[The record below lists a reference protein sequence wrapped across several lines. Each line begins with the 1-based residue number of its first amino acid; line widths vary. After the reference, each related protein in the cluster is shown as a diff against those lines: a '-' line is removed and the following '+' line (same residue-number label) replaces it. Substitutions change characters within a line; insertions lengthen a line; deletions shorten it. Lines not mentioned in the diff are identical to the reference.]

1 MERVSGIYRIVCTTN
16 GNYIYGSSD
25 NVWKRWVIH
34 KSRLRCNRHDNPI
47 AQNTWNKYGEA
58 SFRIELIE
66 EVSPEELLK
75 TEDVYIKKYHGTPH
89 CMNIA
94 VDASSPGR
102 GRKMGPRSD
111 EVKLKLRLANLGKHH
126 SEETKKKI
134 ADSHRGKIVSETT
147 RDKLRISNLGKQH
160 SKESK
165 EKMRNNHLGKTAS
178 EKTKL
183 LMSNSHIGIN
193 TWAKGRKMS
202 IEERQIRSLAQKR
215 RYTKH
220 IESNP

>member
-1 MERVSGIYRIVCTTN
+1 MKKVSGIYRIVCTAN

-25 NVWKRWVIH
+25 NVWKRWTIH
-34 KSRLRCNRHDNPI
+34 KSRLRCNHHDNPI
-47 AQNTWNKYGEA
+47 VQNTWNKYGEL
-58 SFRIELIE
+58 SFRIELVE

-75 TEDVYIKKYHGTPH
+75 VEDVYTKRYHGTPH

-94 VDASSPGR
+94 IDASSPSR
-102 GRKMGPRSD
+102 GRKMGPRPN

-134 ADSHRGKIVSETT
+134 ADAHKGRIVSEST
-147 RDKLRISNLGKQH
+147 REKLRFANLGKQH

-165 EKMRNNHLGKTAS
+165 EKMRNNHLGKKAS
-178 EKTKL
+178 ETTKQ
-183 LMSNSHIGIN
+183 LMSKSHVGIN

-215 RYTKH
+215 RYIK
-220 IESNP
+220 SNC